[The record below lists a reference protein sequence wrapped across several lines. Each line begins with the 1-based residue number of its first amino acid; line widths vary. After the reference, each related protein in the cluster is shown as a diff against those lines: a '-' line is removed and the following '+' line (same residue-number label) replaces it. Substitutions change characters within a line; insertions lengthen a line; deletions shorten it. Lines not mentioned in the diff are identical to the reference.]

1 MYNLKLM
8 KILVRTVTFCILNVR
23 ELLIKYLLYLSLKI
37 KLFSEDL
44 FSQKKY
50 MVFQKPYTRLHSFVE
65 NHVFPPLF
73 LATFSNGI

>member
-1 MYNLKLM
+1 M
-8 KILVRTVTFCILNVR
+8 KILVRTVPFYILNIR

-37 KLFSEDL
+37 KLFSDF

-50 MVFQKPYTRLHSFVE
+50 MVFQKPYTGLHSLVE
-65 NHVFPPLF
+65 NHIFSPLF

>member
-1 MYNLKLM
+1 M
-8 KILVRTVTFCILNVR
+8 KILVRTVPFYILNIR

-37 KLFSEDL
+37 KLFSDF

-50 MVFQKPYTRLHSFVE
+50 MVFQKPYTRLHSLVE
-65 NHVFPPLF
+65 NHIFSPLF

>member
-1 MYNLKLM
+1 M
-8 KILVRTVTFCILNVR
+8 KILVRTVPFYILNIR

-37 KLFSEDL
+37 KLFSDF

-50 MVFQKPYTRLHSFVE
+50 MVFQKPYTCLHSLVE
-65 NHVFPPLF
+65 NHIFSPLF